1 MNYRKAAASEKAPS
15 KSSPFGWAFGFWGQK
30 PKPKAQ
36 PNRALGFTAAAAGD
50 ASAADT
56 HAAAAPWFYA
66 ACSDSHWGS
75 TVIAFAPAW
84 SDCHYLNDSSII
96 A

>member
-1 MNYRKAAASEKAPS
+1 MDEVGLGQIGSGDNCYTCTVPDSAGRVPALAACYSTVDP
-15 KSSPFGWAFGFWGQK
+15 GT
-30 PKPKAQ
+30 
-36 PNRALGFTAAAAGD
+36 TAAVAGY
-50 ASAADT
+50 ALAVDT
-56 HAAAAPWFYA
+56 HAAAASRVHA

-75 TVIAFAPAW
+75 TVTAFAPAW